1 MEIAE
6 YTLESIGSDAMAKY
20 TGAKDAAGTD
30 MVSQP
35 PANWRVDLQGMTI
48 LAFGGGGNLSE
59 DFLTAAAGC
68 GARIAIADF
77 LPENPAAA
85 RESRERV
92 LRLGRRIAL
101 IRNSEIRA
109 RTGKLSETE
118 TELPPVIFGDVRKSA
133 DVKATVDYA
142 AEKFGAIDIGIDFAG
157 IHHPPFDIA
166 REDAGA
172 LEESFRNVIDINL
185 SGAFLITAHL
195 ARRMAAQRRGHI
207 IHLCSNGSR
216 ASLYGSYAYNASK
229 HGLEG
234 LVKTAAA
241 QMAPYGVRVNA
252 IAPGTVETNLNRDL
266 LRDEAGELRAR
277 ARSILAHTPSKKF
290 CTREGVT
297 ATLLSMCIPQPHLT
311 GNVVFA
317 DDGYNIEG
325 HSWPEGN
332 RALFAGQDE
341 LDTLFT
347 QIDSEFPGV

>member
-6 YTLESIGSDAMAKY
+6 YTLEFLGSDAAANSV
-20 TGAKDAAGTD
+20 TDAAS
-30 MVSQP
+30 MQ
-35 PANWRVDLQGMTI
+35 PANWRIDLHGMTI
-48 LAFGGGGNLSE
+48 LAFGGGGSLSE
-59 DFLTAAAGC
+59 HFLTAAAGC

-77 LPENPAAA
+77 LPEDPQAA
-85 RESRERV
+85 RENRERI
-92 LRLGRRIAL
+92 LNLARRIAL
-101 IRNSEIRA
+101 IRNSEIRE
-109 RTGKLSETE
+109 RTGKLAETE
-118 TELPPVIFGDVRKSA
+118 PELPPVIFGDVRDSA
-133 DVKATVDYA
+133 DVKATVDFA
-142 AEKFGAIDIGIDFAG
+142 AEKFGTIDVGIDFAG
-157 IHHPPFDIA
+157 IHHPPFDLA
-166 REDAGA
+166 REDAEA
-172 LEESFRNVIDINL
+172 LEAVFRNVIDINL
-185 SGAFLITAHL
+185 HGAFLITAHL

-241 QMAPYGVRVNA
+241 QMAPFGVRVNA
-252 IAPGTVETNLNRDL
+252 IAPGTVETNLNREM
-266 LRDEAGELRAR
+266 LRDTSGELRPR

-290 CTREGVT
+290 CTREGIT
-297 ATLLSMCIPQPHLT
+297 ATLLSMCIPQPHFT

-341 LDTLFT
+341 LEKLFT

>member
-1 MEIAE
+1 MEIAK
-6 YTLESIGSDAMAKY
+6 YTLEPGSHGDTTRGRAAKGSA
-20 TGAKDAAGTD
+20 GADK
-30 MVSQP
+30 VPQP
-35 PANWRVDLQGMTI
+35 PANWRIDLHGMSI
-48 LAFGGGGNLSE
+48 LAFGGGGSLSE
-59 DFLTAAAGC
+59 HFLTAAAGC
-68 GARIAIADF
+68 GARVAIADF
-77 LPENPAAA
+77 LPEDPDAA
-85 RESRERV
+85 RTNRERI
-92 LRLGRRIAL
+92 LNLARRIAS
-101 IRNSEIRA
+101 IKNNEIPE
-109 RTGKLSETE
+109 RTGKLAEPE
-118 TELPPVIFGDVRKSA
+118 PELPPVIFGDVRKSA
-133 DVKATVDYA
+133 DVKVTVDYA
-142 AEKFGAIDIGIDFAG
+142 AEKFGTIDIGIDFAG
-157 IHHPPFDIA
+157 IHHRPFDLA
-166 REDAGA
+166 QEAAEA

-185 SGAFLITAHL
+185 HGAFLITAHL

-252 IAPGTVETNLNRDL
+252 IAPGTVETNLNREL
-266 LRDEAGELRAR
+266 LRDETGELRPR

-297 ATLLSMCIPQPHLT
+297 ATMLSMCIPQPHFT

-332 RALFAGQDE
+332 QALFAGQDE
-341 LDTLFT
+341 LEDLFT

>member
-6 YTLESIGSDAMAKY
+6 YTLEPGSHGDRDN
-20 TGAKDAAGTD
+20 T
-30 MVSQP
+30 SRP
-35 PANWRVDLQGMTI
+35 PANWRVDLHGMTI

-59 DFLTAAAGC
+59 HFLTAAAGC

-85 RESRERV
+85 RSSRERI
-92 LRLGRRIAL
+92 LNLARRIAL
-101 IRNSEIRA
+101 IRNSENRERSGRLA
-109 RTGKLSETE
+109 ETE
-118 TELPPVIFGDVRKSA
+118 PELPPVVFGDVRNSA
-133 DVKATVDYA
+133 DVKATVDCV
-142 AEKFGAIDIGIDFAG
+142 AEKFGTIDIGIDFAG
-157 IHHPPFDIA
+157 IHHPPFDLA
-166 REDAGA
+166 REDAEK
-172 LEESFRNVIDINL
+172 LDRIFRNVIDINL

-195 ARRMAAQRRGHI
+195 SRTMAAQRRGHI

-241 QMAPYGVRVNA
+241 QMAPFGVRVNA

-266 LRDEAGELRAR
+266 LRDESGELRPR

-297 ATLLSMCIPQPHLT
+297 ATLLSMCIPQPHFT

-332 RALFAGQDE
+332 RALFAGQEDLE
-341 LDTLFT
+341 NLFT
-347 QIDSEFPGV
+347 QIDAEFPGG

>member
-6 YTLESIGSDAMAKY
+6 YTLETDSSSAVDKPE
-20 TGAKDAAGTD
+20 TNFAAGGASKST
-30 MVSQP
+30 
-35 PANWRVDLQGMTI
+35 ANWRVDLHGMTI

-59 DFLTAAAGC
+59 HFLLAAAAC

-77 LPENPAAA
+77 LPADPAAA
-85 RESRERV
+85 RENRARI
-92 LRLGRRIAL
+92 LAIARRIAL
-101 IRNSEIRA
+101 IRKNEIRE
-109 RTGKLSETE
+109 RTGNLAETE
-118 TELPPVIFGDVRKSA
+118 AELPPVVFGDVRDSA
-133 DVKATVDYA
+133 DVKATVDYV
-142 AEKFGAIDIGIDFAG
+142 AERFTTIDIGIDFAG
-157 IHHPPFDIA
+157 IHHRPFDLS
-166 REDAGA
+166 REDANS
-172 LEESFRNVIDINL
+172 LEQIFKNVIDINL
-185 SGAFLITAHL
+185 TGAFLITAHL
-195 ARRMAAQRRGHI
+195 SRRMAAQRRGHI

-241 QMAPYGVRVNA
+241 QMAPFGVRVNA

-266 LRDEAGELRAR
+266 LREKSGELRPR

-332 RALFAGQDE
+332 RALFGGQDE
-341 LDTLFT
+341 LDNLFK
-347 QIDSEFPGV
+347 QIDAEFPGV